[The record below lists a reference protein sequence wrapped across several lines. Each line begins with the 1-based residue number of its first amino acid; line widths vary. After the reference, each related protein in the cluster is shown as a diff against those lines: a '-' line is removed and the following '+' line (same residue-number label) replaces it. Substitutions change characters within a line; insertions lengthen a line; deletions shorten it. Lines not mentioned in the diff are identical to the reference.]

1 MRKNLA
7 KGLVFLTS
15 TFVIVYVLVCTDV
28 TQPWPAISLAIAV
41 NIVSSPLYVG
51 LVEGFYN
58 LNRLPLL
65 FKTLVLYRNRPVRLS
80 ISYLFRIAIKGKYL
94 LVKNRNGNYYQL
106 VGGAYKTLPGSERIF
121 RKFEVKPDRLIETS
135 HGIAKNDL
143 RFTLPGKNVLDIVKW
158 FNSREDRETSQ
169 WREFCEELLSTGILD
184 KHKFRYIDYRYVLT
198 LQTPMQKAKNLDCQ
212 EILLYEIFDLIPN
225 TEQEQDLEQLLD
237 QGDKDT
243 HRWATQDLINS
254 LGFNSTT
261 KRFEY
266 EIGPHTKWAVNEK
279 YD

>member
-15 TFVIVYVLVCTDV
+15 TSVIVYVLVCTDV

-51 LVEGFYN
+51 LVEGLYN

-65 FKTLVLYRNRPVRLS
+65 FKTLVMYRNRPVRLS

-106 VGGAYKTLPGSERIF
+106 VGGAYKTLPGSEKIF

-254 LGFNSTT
+254 LGFNSAT

-279 YD
+279 YE